1 VNLAT
6 KLKKNKIRNLN
17 VVRTSSLWAGFP
29 TKVSISKRAQL
40 DHTYLKKKIIF
51 GGLLCVNCH
60 FACQLNGARTSRFGL
75 RRTYF
80 L

>member
-40 DHTYLKKKIIF
+40 DHTYLEKKSSLEDFYVSIATLHANLMVQE
-51 GGLLCVNCH
+51 LLD
-60 FACQLNGARTSRFGL
+60 LD
-75 RRTYF
+75 
-80 L
+80 